1 MELTEKEMDRIHRVN
16 RRNGYGLSVRQMKE
30 QSRQHQK
37 ARMSGDV
44 HKMQLIEYR
53 LTQIN
58 FHHECGLM
66 ARGKYTEL
74 AGELK
79 AW

>member
-16 RRNGYGLSVRQMKE
+16 RRNGYGLSV
-30 QSRQHQK
+30 
-37 ARMSGDV
+37 RMSGDV